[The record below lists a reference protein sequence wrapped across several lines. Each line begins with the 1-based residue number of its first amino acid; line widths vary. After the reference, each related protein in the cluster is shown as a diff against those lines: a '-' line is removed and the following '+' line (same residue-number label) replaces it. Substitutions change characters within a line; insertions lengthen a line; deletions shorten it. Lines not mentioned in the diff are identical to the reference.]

1 MISHSIIDAKNYA
14 YIEIK
19 GSPQLRDFLV
29 AAKRFVDDPLY
40 SSDMNRLCDFSQAKL
55 DHITIDEFDVFVK
68 FALSNIPMGRN
79 TMIALVA
86 PERANSEIFEA
97 FAEQIG
103 HGNFQVFFDPMEA
116 VNWMSEE
123 RTVSALPLV

>member
-1 MISHSIIDAKNYA
+1 MISHNIIDAKNYA

-19 GSPQLRDFLV
+19 GAPQLRDFLV

-40 SSDMNRLCDFSQAKL
+40 SADMNRLCDFSQAKIN
-55 DHITIDEFDVFVK
+55 HITIDEFNTFVK

-79 TMIALVA
+79 TKIALVA
-86 PERANSEIFEA
+86 PERGDAGIFEA
-97 FAEQIG
+97 FADQIG

-116 VNWMSEE
+116 VSWMNEAQ
-123 RTVSALPLV
+123 VSNAMPLM